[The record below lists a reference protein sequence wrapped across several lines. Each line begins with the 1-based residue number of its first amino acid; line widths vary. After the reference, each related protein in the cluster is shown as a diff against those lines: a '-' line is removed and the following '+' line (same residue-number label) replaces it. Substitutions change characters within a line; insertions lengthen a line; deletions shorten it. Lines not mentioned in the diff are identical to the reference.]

1 MADGNGNDAKR
12 TVPGTADG
20 EMRAPLAGWVPP
32 ETLSRPA
39 EEASESA
46 RYREIDNWFTY
57 HAPSPDQIPRYDAI
71 RRTARIMARVIWDQ
85 CPPSAD
91 RTAAIRKL
99 RECVMTA
106 NASIAC
112 GGK

>member
-1 MADGNGNDAKR
+1 MADGNEMKSEVQGVA
-12 TVPGTADG
+12 GGETAPIG
-20 EMRAPLAGWVPP
+20 GAPLGIPP
-32 ETLSRPA
+32 RVA
-39 EEASESA
+39 EEPSESA

-57 HAPSPDQIPRYDAI
+57 HTPSSDQIPRYDTI
-71 RRTARIMARVIWDQ
+71 RRTARILARVILDN

-91 RTAAIRKL
+91 RSAAIRQL

-112 GGK
+112 GGR